1 MEAKNEMNYEAYVSE
16 YVERARKAQAVIRN
30 YTQEQVDKLTA
41 IIAYHMTR
49 PEMEAELAQMALE
62 ETELGDYDSKV
73 AKVEKKVKGMYM
85 EIKHEKTVGI
95 VEEIPERGMRRIKKP
110 VGVIGSLIPSTQPEL
125 IPITTAM
132 CTVKS
137 RNAVVCA

>member
-16 YVERARKAQAVIRN
+16 YVERARKAQAVISN

-73 AKVEKKVKGMYM
+73 AKV
-85 EIKHEKTVGI
+85 
-95 VEEIPERGMRRIKKP
+95 
-110 VGVIGSLIPSTQPEL
+110 
-125 IPITTAM
+125 
-132 CTVKS
+132 
-137 RNAVVCA
+137 